1 MEDVIVR
8 LTVPHQGYDGVLIM
22 RDGAR
27 VVLLFGIFNEDD
39 FAIDPGTRHEIHDI
53 TQAFYAPPEVRAVI
67 DQKVKPVAT
76 REPKQVRQVA
86 RKPEPKEEPMKKRID
101 FGIKPYR
108 G

>member
-53 TQAFYAPPEVRAVI
+53 TQAFYAPPEVRALI
-67 DQKVKPVAT
+67 DQKAKPVQQ
-76 REPKQVRQVA
+76 PIK
-86 RKPEPKEEPMKKRID
+86 RKSVKEEPMKKRID